1 MMTRHKAAPGGGPG
15 AAGDQRGAR
24 SDSMLQATSDI
35 SDELQLLGCLLRCG
49 SADEVVGM
57 TFAVPPRVFDDR
69 LNAALWRA
77 GEQLA
82 AHGVADAVTV
92 VQSVLVA
99 GLWPRDLHHEVTVR
113 ALDAVEGSRFD
124 PWEWRLPA
132 LAVLEAHVRRET
144 ARRLALVAS
153 ILPSARVQDVVR
165 GLLDA
170 AEYAEVVIGWIGHV
184 SAGEGVAA

>member
-1 MMTRHKAAPGGGPG
+1 MNPRTDETPGGGPG
-15 AAGDQRGAR
+15 DSGDRQGSGSSA
-24 SDSMLQATSDI
+24 SVPPTGDD
-35 SDELQLLGCLLRCG
+35 SDELQLLGCMLRCA

-57 TFAVPPRVFDDR
+57 TYAVPPRVFDNR
-69 LNAALWRA
+69 LNAAMWRA

-170 AEYAEVVIGWIGHV
+170 AEYAEVVVGWIGHV